1 MESMNE
7 SNSTIS
13 KFLQSSWGTN
23 LAVGLAITLVIGGIV
38 TTWVLVD
45 KPDFKV
51 LITNYSDRD
60 GGEVIS
66 ALQKM
71 NVPYQ
76 YAENGSAILVPAD
89 RVHDVKLK
97 LATQGLPKTAG
108 TGFELMENQ
117 KMGTSQFLEQI
128 NFQRALEGE
137 LARSINSIAS
147 IETSRVH
154 LAIPK
159 PSVFV
164 RVLQKPTASVILS
177 LHPNRKL
184 DQQQVNG
191 ILHLVSSSIPE
202 LLTENVTIIDQNG
215 NLLNKVDHQSAENML
230 DQTQLKYVDELQ
242 KGIVRRIESI
252 LIPILGQENIRAE
265 ATADVDFSH
274 SEQAAETYTPNDT
287 PKNAAKRSEHSKSSS
302 SDDNSKVGGVPGAY
316 SNQPGQQ
323 NQANQLSQLNQLPIL
338 NPAIPIV
345 TNSGQS
351 NDEHE
356 TTTNYE
362 VDKTVRFI
370 KHSTGTISR
379 LTVAVVINN
388 KTEFD
393 SHGNPVSIALNADD
407 KLQMTN
413 LVKQAMGYKEERGD
427 ALSVANIAF
436 KNTVSEQIAPPVYWH
451 QFITIENAK
460 TAAQYLLGLSIIAY
474 LFSILK
480 PLVKLV
486 LTNKKATNQPIDLN
500 QPEVNGQFT
509 NIEAT
514 RKMAAENPQIA
525 ASVIKNWVNK

>member
-1 MESMNE
+1 MPSVNE
-7 SNSTIS
+7 SNSSLS

-23 LAVGLAITLVIGGIV
+23 IALGVSITLVIGAILF
-38 TTWVLVD
+38 TWVLVD
-45 KPDFKV
+45 KPDYKILV
-51 LITNYSDRD
+51 SNYADRD
-60 GGEVIS
+60 GGEVIA

-76 YAENGSAILVPAD
+76 FAENGAAILVPAD

-97 LATQGLPKTAG
+97 LATQGLPKTG
-108 TGFELMENQ
+108 GIGFELMENQ

-147 IETSRVH
+147 VETSRVH

-164 RVLQKPTASVILS
+164 RGIQTPTASVILS
-177 LHPNRKL
+177 LHPSRKL
-184 DQQQVNG
+184 NQMQVNG
-191 ILHLVSSSIPE
+191 ILQLISNSVPE
-202 LLTENVTIIDQNG
+202 LLAENVTIIDQNG
-215 NLLNKVDHQSAENML
+215 NLLSKVDNQSAESMI
-230 DQTQLKYVDELQ
+230 DQTQLKYIDELQ

-252 LIPILGQENIRAE
+252 LIPVLGQENIRAE
-265 ATADVDFSH
+265 ATVDVDFSH
-274 SEQAAETYTPNDT
+274 SEQAAEIFTPNNT
-287 PKNAAKRSEHSKSSS
+287 PTNVAKRSEHSKSSTNE
-302 SDDNSKVGGVPGAY
+302 DNSKVGGVPGAT
-316 SNQPGQQ
+316 SNQP
-323 NQANQLSQLNQLPIL
+323 SQLNQLPIL
-338 NPAIPIV
+338 NQTTPTTSNANPL
-345 TNSGQS
+345 

-362 VDKTVRFI
+362 VDKTVSFI
-370 KHSTGTISR
+370 KNPTGTISR
-379 LTVAVVINN
+379 LTVAVVVNN
-388 KTEFD
+388 KTELD
-393 SHGNPVSIALNADD
+393 KHGNPLSIAINDD
-407 KLQMTN
+407 ELLQLTN
-413 LVKQAMGYKEERGD
+413 LVKQAMGYKVERGD

-436 KNTVSEQIAPPVYWH
+436 KNTVSEHIAPPVYWH

-460 TAAQYLLGLSIIAY
+460 TALQYLLGLSIIAY
-474 LFSILK
+474 LLSILK
-480 PLVKLV
+480 PLVKQV
-486 LTNKKATNQPIDLN
+486 LSNKKATDQPIDSN